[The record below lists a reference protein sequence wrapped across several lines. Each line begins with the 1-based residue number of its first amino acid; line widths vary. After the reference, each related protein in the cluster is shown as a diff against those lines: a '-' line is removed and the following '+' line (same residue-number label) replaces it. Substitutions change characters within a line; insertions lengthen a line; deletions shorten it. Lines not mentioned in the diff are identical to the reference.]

1 MALVAFRGPGS
12 IPNPTQDQLEELE
25 TLIQRMLDL
34 PVVDFQN
41 SPRDSMA
48 SGARI
53 TEVLPTDLAGAA
65 PEQTSGNS
73 PLFLIEHP
81 APSSDAINS
90 SLSAPHFRIA
100 GSPEKSSGRA
110 GEEPQA
116 TAGAE
121 AAMVP
126 GTYALEAPDA
136 ARPIRS
142 PRTKPYSSRKKARP
156 QAGKAG
162 YILLLP
168 FKAINWLFELY
179 TLPFGPLG
187 LWLRGTVAKNVLG
200 VTGLILLA
208 TAGAFGLVEWMG
220 WFN

>member
-1 MALVAFRGPGS
+1 
-12 IPNPTQDQLEELE
+12 
-25 TLIQRMLDL
+25 
-34 PVVDFQN
+34 
-41 SPRDSMA
+41 
-48 SGARI
+48 
-53 TEVLPTDLAGAA
+53 
-65 PEQTSGNS
+65 
-73 PLFLIEHP
+73 
-81 APSSDAINS
+81 
-90 SLSAPHFRIA
+90 
-100 GSPEKSSGRA
+100 
-110 GEEPQA
+110 
-116 TAGAE
+116 
-121 AAMVP
+121 MVP

-142 PRTKPYSSRKKARP
+142 PRTKPYSSRKKGRP

-162 YILLLP
+162 SILLLP

-187 LWLRGTVAKNVLG
+187 RWLRGTVAKNVLG